1 VVAVFAF
8 GAPVAAARPAT
19 TGTLP
24 THKANGMTVLSMWAI
39 RRDNR
44 GCPGDPGQ
52 NDCSGIVQNAWDF
65 THSLAPYTG
74 PQGSE

>member
-1 VVAVFAF
+1 
-8 GAPVAAARPAT
+8 
-19 TGTLP
+19 
-24 THKANGMTVLSMWAI
+24 MTVLSMWAI